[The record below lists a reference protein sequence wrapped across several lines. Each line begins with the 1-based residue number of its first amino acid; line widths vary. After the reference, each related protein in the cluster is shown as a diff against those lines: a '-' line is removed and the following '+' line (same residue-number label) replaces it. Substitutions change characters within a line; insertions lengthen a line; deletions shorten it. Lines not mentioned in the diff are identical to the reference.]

1 MYICHTVK
9 YEVHATFIYCYIFH
23 FSQKDVVSVSSKN
36 SSHKHSKSSSE
47 VKIRD
52 TSSSAIGMGIEKKS
66 KTNDNKDDNSK
77 SVEKRLLMIAM
88 EPDVRQDSGR
98 TSRAKSPVRSKRDS
112 SPTSKGR
119 DNRKDYLSPSLK
131 PSDTRKDR
139 VESSPPSKSRKTAAR
154 EQSVSPVQP
163 KENRRERSISP
174 LMPRDRSGKS
184 SHSRS
189 QNQPGPAT
197 DRVVVIEKP
206 KPLLDTRPFETPQ
219 KYDARP
225 QKPDKG
231 KGGSRRR
238 HSSSSSAS
246 SSSSS
251 SSGSDSG
258 SSSGSSSSGSSSS
271 SSSSSEMSSDER
283 KPVKDQR
290 RKGAKVT
297 GKRFDG
303 KSGRPEDEKEAGKEA
318 SRRKK
323 EKDQLI
329 AQEAS
334 HGKRS
339 FDIKSKGIEMATGKD
354 DHARSD
360 LSSERSRKKDLE
372 KIGQSFG
379 SDSKK
384 GQILSLDQ
392 DKSKRDSHYGSKSG
406 ESLRLKHSDAT
417 EYSRKGRSPLP
428 KDDRSKPL
436 TPVDVSRR
444 GLSPVEPQRGGHHS
458 GKPVLPGADQD
469 CDYEGQSSSGQY
481 RDYYPGRDKT
491 VRKED
496 DHFQQHPEEFYPKKH
511 QDRGHA
517 RSQSYSSHK
526 QHSGD
531 PYDRSQEVVDHD
543 REDRDSRYSRD
554 HGYEGGH
561 FPLSMDRHHTGT
573 TCCIIDF

>member
-1 MYICHTVK
+1 MKFVQRLVIG
-9 YEVHATFIYCYIFH
+9 IFH
-23 FSQKDVVSVSSKN
+23 FSQKDVSVSSKI
-36 SSHKHSKSSSE
+36 SSHKHSKSSSDVKVRE
-47 VKIRD
+47 V
-52 TSSSAIGMGIEKKS
+52 SSGSIGMGIEKKS
-66 KTNDNKDDNSK
+66 KTHDSKDDNSK

-88 EPDVRQDSGR
+88 EPEMRPDSGR

-119 DNRKDYLSPSLK
+119 DGRKDYSSPLSRPG
-131 PSDTRKDR
+131 DARKDR
-139 VESSPPSKSRKTAAR
+139 VESSPPSKSRKIVK
-154 EQSVSPVQP
+154 EQSVSPVQS
-163 KENRRERSISP
+163 KENRRDRSISP
-174 LMPRDRSGKS
+174 LLPRDRSGKS
-184 SHSRS
+184 SHSRT
-189 QNQPGPAT
+189 QNQPGPMT
-197 DRVVVIEKP
+197 ERVSEKP
-206 KPLLDTRPFETPQ
+206 KPLLDARPFEAPQ

-225 QKPDKG
+225 PQKLVKG
-231 KGGSRRR
+231 KDGSRRR

-283 KPVKDQR
+283 KPVKDPR
-290 RKGAKVT
+290 RKGVKITV
-297 GKRFDG
+297 KRFDG
-303 KSGRPEDEKEAGKEA
+303 KPGRPEDEKEAGKEA

-323 EKDQLI
+323 DKDQLL

-339 FDIKSKGIEMATGKD
+339 VDVKNKGIEMATGKD

-360 LSSERSRKKDLE
+360 ISSERSRKKDLE

-384 GQILSLDQ
+384 GQMSSLDQ
-392 DKSKRDSHYGSKSG
+392 DKSKRDGHYGSKSS
-406 ESLRLKHSDAT
+406 ETLRLKHSDAA
-417 EYSRKGRSPLP
+417 EYPRKGRSPLL
-428 KDDRSKPL
+428 KDDRTKPL
-436 TPVDVSRR
+436 TPVDASRR
-444 GLSPVEPQRGGHHS
+444 GLSPVEPQRGHHS

-481 RDYYPGRDKT
+481 RDYYSGRDKT
-491 VRKED
+491 VRKDD

-517 RSQSYSSHK
+517 RSQSYLSHK

-561 FPLSMDRHHTGT
+561 YPLSVDRHHAGT
-573 TCCIIDF
+573 TCSMINF